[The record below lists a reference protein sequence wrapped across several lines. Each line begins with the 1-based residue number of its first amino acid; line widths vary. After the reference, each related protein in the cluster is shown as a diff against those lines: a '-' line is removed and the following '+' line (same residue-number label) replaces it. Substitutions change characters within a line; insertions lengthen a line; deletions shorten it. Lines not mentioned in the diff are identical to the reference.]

1 LAAILKKTAGSAGA
15 GLSKIFNVVRGFGP
29 TKEEFAVFFF
39 ISVGILLLLSY
50 NDKVIFD
57 SYPSLIIAKCFL
69 DQNTDNLVF
78 MKTEPFEVNSNEINM
93 TNYIDVKNRL
103 YFCDLWEK
111 QINDKNESF
120 SKKQINDE
128 NESFSKK
135 QIHFLETIKIKD
147 EINDENSSLS
157 EEEKNVLRN
166 LLQKNQ
172 NSTEISQL
180 NYGTPHWSILTIN
193 WIFISLVLGLLRI
206 STSWLWQKD
215 GNGKRV
221 MTRIKIIM
229 GSVWCLG
236 TLIWFYFGFLDIA
249 YFIYRR
255 EELPEKW
262 DWLNN
267 LGLFSIARYFTGT
280 ADVEKSDILLLGC
293 LGVFCYVILWIV
305 VYRTYQKG
313 KIDCRPL

>member
-1 LAAILKKTAGSAGA
+1 MAAILKKTAGSAGA

-39 ISVGILLLLSY
+39 ISVGILLLLTY

-57 SYPSLIIAKCFL
+57 SYVSLIIAECFL
-69 DQNTDNLVF
+69 DQNTDNLVV

-93 TNYIDVKNRL
+93 TNYMDVKNRL

-111 QINDKNESF
+111 KFYGESF
-120 SKKQINDE
+120 SKKQID
-128 NESFSKK
+128 
-135 QIHFLETIKIKD
+135 FLETIKLKD

-157 EEEKNVLRN
+157 EEEKNILRN
-166 LLQKNQ
+166 QLQKNQ

-180 NYGTPHWSILTIN
+180 KYGIPHWDILTTN
-193 WIFISLVLGLLRI
+193 WIFISLVLGFLRI

-229 GSVWCLG
+229 GSVWCFG
-236 TLIWFYFGFLDIA
+236 TLIWFYFGFLDIV
-249 YFIYRR
+249 YFIYKR

-262 DWLNN
+262 DWLND
-267 LGLFSIARYFTGT
+267 LGLFSIAQYFTGT
-280 ADVEKSDILLLGC
+280 ADVEKLDILLLAC

-305 VYRTYQKG
+305 VYWTYQKG